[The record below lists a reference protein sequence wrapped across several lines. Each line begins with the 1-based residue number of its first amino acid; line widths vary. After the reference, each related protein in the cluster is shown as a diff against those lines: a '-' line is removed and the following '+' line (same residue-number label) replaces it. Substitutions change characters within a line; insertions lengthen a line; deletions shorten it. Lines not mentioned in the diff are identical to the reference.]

1 MTFYNKEVDFFY
13 TVLDELAVV
22 ERLLLWQL
30 ARNLVAVAVAVA
42 VAIAEVAWNEKD
54 IPYGGISKRENCFS
68 GEEKCSGIHK
78 Q

>member
-22 ERLLLWQL
+22 ELREVTTL
-30 ARNLVAVAVAVA
+30 AVGTHFSGRCRCE
-42 VAIAEVAWNEKD
+42 EVTWNEKD